1 MQISRFNQPEG
12 FGPRYGLFSI
22 AQGECALQD
31 AGPFGLDHGER
42 YSEAQEALDACAA
55 LVRQCEEYAR
65 AEGHDTS
72 PGSAD
77 EIAFRVVELVYQGT
91 PEEGRW
97 VPARFIDAAAE

>member
-12 FGPRYGLFSI
+12 FGPRYAI
-22 AQGECALQD
+22 HNVAAAQMELHD

-77 EIAFRVVELVYQGT
+77 EIAFRVVELTYQGT
-91 PEEGRW
+91 PDEGRW
-97 VPARFIDAAAE
+97 VPARFVDVAVA